1 MFSLCHAGWSKAK
14 LMKALLALL
23 AAGVLLWLLAHFC
36 TGSNTMVT
44 YLLDLASI
52 SRSWLA
58 GVSAEQWRTI
68 SKGVTIIMIIFLV
81 VAEGIIAWRDGA
93 SFPRI
98 AAAVMLVLV
107 KESMWYDV
115 SFG

>member
-1 MFSLCHAGWSKAK
+1 MPCRVVKGQAYESSSGPASRWC
-14 LMKALLALL
+14 
-23 AAGVLLWLLAHFC
+23 AAVALAHFC

-115 SFG
+115 SYG